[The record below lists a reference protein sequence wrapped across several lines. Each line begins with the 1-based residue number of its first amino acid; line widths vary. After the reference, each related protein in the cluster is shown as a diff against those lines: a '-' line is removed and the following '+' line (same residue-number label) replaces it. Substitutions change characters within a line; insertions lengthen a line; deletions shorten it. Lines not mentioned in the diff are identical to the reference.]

1 MMNQRKAAVKFV
13 SNNDVV
19 QMTSYFLFF
28 GIKDLLYEINDSKSR
43 TKNISRIVVTE
54 GKLTDSEKTI
64 LSNKNIEVNVEEEV
78 SSVFS

>member
-1 MMNQRKAAVKFV
+1 MNQRKATVKFV

-43 TKNISRIVVTE
+43 TKNISRVVVTE

>member
-1 MMNQRKAAVKFV
+1 MMNQRKATVKFV

-43 TKNISRIVVTE
+43 TKNISRVVVTE